1 MTRTTPT
8 TADLKR
14 QAFKQRVLARPVGWA
29 AAAMRLGQR
38 SLWPFLDL
46 VIRLWIAQTFFVS
59 GVLKAA
65 AWDNALFL
73 AANEYPVSW
82 LDPVVAAWIGVTIEI
97 GAAVLLA
104 FGLGTRLAAFA
115 MLCLALVIQFN
126 YLAFDTHLFWA
137 ALLGFYVVHGAG
149 PISLDRLLARGLVES
164 ALPFGATL
172 LSAARSMSRWMS
184 APFLLVQRAWLAAS
198 MFAAAGFDI
207 GRAMPAQLFVKIF
220 PVQSAQHLPL
230 ALAIGG
236 AWLLAAG
243 LGTRVTALVLLVA
256 VVGMQAMDPHLS
268 QDWYWML
275 TLAVLFVTGPGALSA
290 DAALER
296 RLKRVFPQL
305 DDKPAFSLEGLP
317 RVVVVGAGFGG
328 LACASKLSEAPV
340 KVTLID
346 RHNYHLFQPLLYQVA
361 TAGL

>member
-1 MTRTTPT
+1 MTSTTAT

-14 QAFKQRVLARPVGWA
+14 QAFKQRVLARPIGWA
-29 AAAMRLGQR
+29 AAAIGLGQR
-38 SLWPFLDL
+38 GLWPFLDL
-46 VIRLWIAQTFFVS
+46 VIRIWLAQTFFVS

-82 LDPVVAAWIGVTIEI
+82 LDPVAAAWLGVTIEI
-97 GAAVLLA
+97 GGAVLFA
-104 FGLGTRLAAFA
+104 FGLGTRIAAFA

-164 ALPFGATL
+164 ALPFGAAF
-172 LSAARSMSRWMS
+172 LSAARSITSWLS
-184 APFLLVQRAWLAAS
+184 APFLLMLRTWLAAS
-198 MFAAAGFDI
+198 MFVAAGADI
-207 GRAMPAQLFVKIF
+207 VRVMPAQLFARIF
-220 PVQSAQHLPL
+220 PLQSAQHLPL
-230 ALAIGG
+230 ALGIGG
-236 AWLLAAG
+236 AALLAAG
-243 LGTRVTALVLLVA
+243 LGTRVTSLILLVA
-256 VVGMQAMDPHLS
+256 VVAMQAMDPHLS

-275 TLAVLFVTGPGALSA
+275 TLALLVATGPGAFSA
-290 DAALER
+290 DAVLER
-296 RLKRVFPQL
+296 GLKRIFPQL

-328 LACASKLSEAPV
+328 LTCATKLSQAPV

-346 RHNYHLFQPLLYQVA
+346 RHN
-361 TAGL
+361 